1 MKKFR
6 NIIKTNQTSSNLVRK
21 LFEGFT
27 PQDQVQIQSKIKRPS
42 HKKMNFIGVV
52 LVLTLT
58 ILGTYPLIS
67 ASRAAQIFTGS
78 TAPQVLAGSDVAQES
93 INLDDVK
100 SGKLMMRT
108 DEGISS
114 AILLS
119 TDVKIDIAG
128 PVSRTIVSQRFIN
141 TGEKWAEGVYVFPIG
156 ENSAVDTLKMRI
168 GDRFIEGKI
177 KEKKVAKI
185 AYEKAKEEGKKA
197 SLVEQQKPNMFT
209 NTIANIGP
217 GEIVTVQ
224 IEFQTKLSPHN
235 GVWELRVPLVS
246 APKYSLK
253 TFLQKVNISN
263 FGFSEKAI
271 NAEFNDNSDV
281 TLSDPSEIINP
292 VEISINLK
300 PGFEIGEL
308 ESPYHDVDF
317 QNIADGHK
325 SIQTKGPISSDR
337 DFVLTWRAKDSD
349 VTASLFTEKQHN
361 RDHYLLTLNPPLE
374 IKNQKPTKREI
385 IFVVDISG
393 SMSGEPLRQAKAG
406 LVMAIKRLK
415 SNDKFN
421 IVFFSDTT
429 WSYTDTPVQATP
441 LEKRRALGVVQRLE
455 TEGGTIMYPALNY
468 ALDNFT
474 KSTSDLKQ
482 LIFLTDG
489 QITNEDSLFEVISR
503 KLDNTRLFTIGI
515 GSAPNSYFM
524 SRSAEIG
531 RGAHLHIGK
540 ESEISAKMSELF
552 AKIENPAVTDLKLK
566 LPNGLYA
573 EHYPNP
579 LPDLYVGD
587 PVSIAIRGYESFGTA
602 TLEGKIG
609 DKNWSIDV
617 PLDQAVKHSG
627 IAKVWAREKI
637 ANLERAWIA
646 QSASGETLESID
658 RELLKT
664 ALNYGLVSRLS
675 SLVALDVTP
684 TRPLQVSLTTS
695 KIKTAIPHGWDR
707 RQFEF
712 SYEDVLPP
720 SLQKSDLPFAK
731 IYKASL
737 ANKST
742 TYALP
747 KSALNWKLSVMLAM
761 AALFF
766 GLTLLWVSRQTSN
779 A

>member
-1 MKKFR
+1 
-6 NIIKTNQTSSNLVRK
+6 
-21 LFEGFT
+21 
-27 PQDQVQIQSKIKRPS
+27 
-42 HKKMNFIGVV
+42 
-52 LVLTLT
+52 
-58 ILGTYPLIS
+58 
-67 ASRAAQIFTGS
+67 
-78 TAPQVLAGSDVAQES
+78 
-93 INLDDVK
+93 
-100 SGKLMMRT
+100 
-108 DEGISS
+108 
-114 AILLS
+114 
-119 TDVKIDIAG
+119 
-128 PVSRTIVSQRFIN
+128 
-141 TGEKWAEGVYVFPIG
+141 
-156 ENSAVDTLKMRI
+156 
-168 GDRFIEGKI
+168 
-177 KEKKVAKI
+177 
-185 AYEKAKEEGKKA
+185 
-197 SLVEQQKPNMFT
+197 
-209 NTIANIGP
+209 
-217 GEIVTVQ
+217 
-224 IEFQTKLSPHN
+224 
-235 GVWELRVPLVS
+235 
-246 APKYSLK
+246 
-253 TFLQKVNISN
+253 
-263 FGFSEKAI
+263 
-271 NAEFNDNSDV
+271 
-281 TLSDPSEIINP
+281 
-292 VEISINLK
+292 
-300 PGFEIGEL
+300 
-308 ESPYHDVDF
+308 
-317 QNIADGHK
+317 
-325 SIQTKGPISSDR
+325 
-337 DFVLTWRAKDSD
+337 
-349 VTASLFTEKQHN
+349 
-361 RDHYLLTLNPPLE
+361 
-374 IKNQKPTKREI
+374 
-385 IFVVDISG
+385 
-393 SMSGEPLRQAKAG
+393 
-406 LVMAIKRLK
+406 MAIKRLK

-658 RELLKT
+658 KELLKT

-731 IYKASL
+731 IYKASF